1 MSAAGPAGAFSP
13 RAFGIG
19 GMDRVERGRMTRK
32 IVDVAVIIPDAS
44 PVLTLARI
52 GRIDLLGSFSVP
64 IQIVDQVYYEITR
77 PENDPSGAVAEGLRR
92 LHNRLA
98 IIETNVGVGFQVRR
112 GREPK
117 TPSGNLGEIA
127 VDEYAT
133 TLAQT
138 TGPGFVPLVLFEDP
152 DVLNL
157 RIARLKDVHLLNTTA
172 WLLTLH
178 REGLL
183 PEGLDL
189 VERINSTR
197 KTPMVPFEKVGLT
210 RKLRSTWLRRSF
222 G

>member
-1 MSAAGPAGAFSP
+1 MS
-13 RAFGIG
+13 
-19 GMDRVERGRMTRK
+19 RK
-32 IVDVAVIIPDAS
+32 TVDVAVIIPDAS

-64 IQIVDQVYYEITR
+64 VQVVDQVHYEITK
-77 PENDPSGAVAEGLRR
+77 PENDPKGEVAAGLKR
-92 LHNRLA
+92 LHNRLE
-98 IIETNVGVGFQVRR
+98 IIETNVGVGFQARR
-112 GREPK
+112 SRDPK
-117 TPSGNLGEIA
+117 TPSSNLGEIA

-133 TLAQT
+133 TLAHT

-152 DVLNL
+152 DVMSL

-183 PEGLDL
+183 PEALDL
-189 VERINSTR
+189 VEQINSSR

-210 RKLRSTWLRRSF
+210 RKVRSTWLRRSF
-222 G
+222 GP

>member
-1 MSAAGPAGAFSP
+1 MS
-13 RAFGIG
+13 
-19 GMDRVERGRMTRK
+19 RK
-32 IVDVAVIIPDAS
+32 TVDVAVIIPDAS

-64 IQIVDQVYYEITR
+64 VQVVDQVHYEITK
-77 PENDPSGAVAEGLRR
+77 PENDPKGEVAAGLKR
-92 LHNRLA
+92 LHNRLE
-98 IIETNVGVGFQVRR
+98 IIETNVGVGFQARR
-112 GREPK
+112 SQDPK
-117 TPSGNLGEIA
+117 TPSSNLGEIA

-133 TLAQT
+133 TLAHT

-152 DVLNL
+152 DVMSL

-183 PEGLDL
+183 PEALDL
-189 VERINSTR
+189 VEQINSSR

-210 RKLRSTWLRRSF
+210 RKVRSTWLRRSF
-222 G
+222 GP